1 MKKFVTIMIAI
12 LMICTMAVGFA
23 SCNTNNNSNG
33 GKYNVGVQSGT
44 TGWSYMTGDP
54 DWGFEGFSN
63 VEVLPFDNAG
73 LAVTDMLN
81 GKVDFVVIDNAPATA
96 LVAANKGTKMID
108 IALTTE
114 SYGIAV
120 GKNDSELLASI
131 NTILS
136 EKKTEIAAI
145 YDKYKDVSE
154 DNVAEYTGETIASA
168 TYDASK
174 AQFVVA
180 TNAAFA
186 PYEFKIGDN
195 YAGIDMEIAKLIAD
209 TLGQELVIMN
219 MDFDAIVSSVGNN
232 GIDAGIAGMTINEN
246 RKKVVNFTDPYE
258 TGAYQV
264 IVCKEDCT
272 LFDNC
277 KTAEDLVAVIKELK
291 K

>member
-1 MKKFVTIMIAI
+1 MKKFVAMMIAV

-23 SCNTNNNSNG
+23 SCNSNKG
-33 GKYNVGVQSGT
+33 QYKVGVQSGT
-44 TGWSYMTGDP
+44 TGWSYMSGDA
-54 DWGFEGFSN
+54 DWGFKGFSN
-63 VEVLPFDNAG
+63 IEVLPFDNAG

-81 GKVDFVVIDNAPATA
+81 GKVDFVVIDNAPAAA
-96 LVAANKGTKMID
+96 LVGANEGTKMIN

-114 SYGIAV
+114 AYGIAV
-120 GKNDSELLASI
+120 GKNDNELLASI
-131 NTILS
+131 NTILA
-136 EKKTEIAAI
+136 EKKAEIEAI
-145 YDKYKDVSE
+145 YTKYEGVSE
-154 DNVAEYTGETIASA
+154 DNVAEYDGETITSA

-174 AQFVVA
+174 EQFVVA

-186 PYEFKIGDN
+186 PYEFKVGDN

-232 GIDAGIAGMTINEN
+232 GVDAGIAGMTINEN
-246 RKKVVNFTDPYE
+246 RKKIVNFTDPYE

-277 KTAEDLVAVIKELK
+277 KTTEELVEVLNGLK